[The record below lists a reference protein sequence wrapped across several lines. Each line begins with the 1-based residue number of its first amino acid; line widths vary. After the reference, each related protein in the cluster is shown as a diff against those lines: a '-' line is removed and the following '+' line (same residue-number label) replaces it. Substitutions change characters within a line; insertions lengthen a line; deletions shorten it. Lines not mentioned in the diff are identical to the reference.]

1 MAKEEKKAAAE
12 KTAEFKYG
20 VNDLVEST
28 GLQEASVRVALRD
41 SGFTRAG
48 RSWGWNSKKEFDEV
62 LAYFKERGSR
72 KPDMTAANEA
82 KAKKATGDKKA
93 ATKPTRKKEKADA

>member
-1 MAKEEKKAAAE
+1 MAKEEKKAAPAAE
-12 KTAEFKYG
+12 KTPEFKYG
-20 VNDLVEST
+20 VSDLVEST
-28 GLQEASVRVALRD
+28 GLQEASVRVALRA

-62 LAYFKERGSR
+62 LAYFKERSSR

-82 KAKKATGDKKA
+82 KAKKAAAKGDD
-93 ATKPTRKKEKADA
+93 KPTRKKEKADA

>member
-1 MAKEEKKAAAE
+1 MAKEEKKAAPAAE
-12 KTAEFKYG
+12 KSEFKYG
-20 VNDLVEST
+20 VSDLVEST
-28 GLQEASVRVALRD
+28 GLQEASVRVALRA

-62 LAYFKERGSR
+62 LAYFKERSSR

-82 KAKKATGDKKA
+82 KAKKAAARGDA
-93 ATKPTRKKEKADA
+93 KPTRKREKADA